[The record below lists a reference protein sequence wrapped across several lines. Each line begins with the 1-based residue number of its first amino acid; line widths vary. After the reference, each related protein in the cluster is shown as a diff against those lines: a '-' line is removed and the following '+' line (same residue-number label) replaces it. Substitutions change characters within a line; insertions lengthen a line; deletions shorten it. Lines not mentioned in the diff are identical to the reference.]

1 MYENISII
9 LRQILR
15 YGHIEWGW
23 QTQKSNRKRIERCFL
38 RFALHIKN
46 KIVTKDVTKEI
57 SERQRIIL
65 DLIKENKNI
74 TIPEISQRTNVT
86 ERTVKRDIAS
96 LQELG

>member
-1 MYENISII
+1 M
-9 LRQILR
+9 R

-46 KIVTKDVTKEI
+46 KIVTKDVTKDVTKEI